1 MSEFPAVLVII
12 VTWNKKSYVVD
23 LLHSLHK
30 LSYPAQQLDVLVVD
44 NASNDGTVEVLKKDF
59 PLVRLIENSENLGG
73 TGGFNTGLRYA
84 FAEPEGKYDYLW
96 LLDNDVLVNHNAL
109 SELISIL
116 EVERDV
122 AIAGS
127 TMMQLTIP
135 WRINEM
141 GAFVELGRGTLLL
154 NRHREDVVGLRGRTL
169 EELQTSDIDLSEHLQ
184 HCRPRMDVD
193 YVAAA
198 SLVIRAKVAKQAGLW
213 DDYFIHYDDVEWCL
227 RIARMGHRIVV
238 SGRSLIWHL
247 PAEHKVPTW
256 VLYYDNRNVLYML
269 AKHDGQEAVRRTQ
282 RWIRKK
288 ALYYALLGKQDLAR
302 LHLEALDDYEQRIT
316 GKHDITLDSCYF
328 PLSRVEEILQKEEN
342 RRILIPW
349 TVNLQTTDLQ
359 RTLVRAMKA
368 RPDLHVDYL
377 VSPDS
382 SGKDRDVLRWQLPG
396 AGSVRLPSGRI
407 RRLYTYLK
415 LLNQYDLVFQSDYRP
430 LLPLSWVARKILF
443 VNYEG
448 ISLRQRP
455 TIRLIFSFTKMLRW
469 DTGKS

>member
-1 MSEFPAVLVII
+1 MSKFPAVLVII

-23 LLHSLHK
+23 LLNSLRN

-44 NASNDGTVEVLKKDF
+44 NASNDGTVEALKKDF
-59 PLVRLIENSENLGG
+59 PHVHLIENSENLGG

-84 FAEPEGKYDYLW
+84 FGEPDGKYDYLW
-96 LLDNDVLVNHNAL
+96 LLDNDVQVNHNAL

-116 EVERDV
+116 ESEPDV

-127 TMMQLTIP
+127 TMMQLTTP

-154 NRHREDVVGLRGRTL
+154 NRHREDVSGLRGRTL
-169 EELQTSDIDLSEHLQ
+169 EELQASDIDLSEHLQ
-184 HCRPRMDVD
+184 HCQPRMDVD

-198 SLVIRAKVAKQAGLW
+198 SLVIRARVAKQAGLW

-238 SGRSLIWHL
+238 SARSLIWHL
-247 PAEHKVPTW
+247 PAEYKVPTW

-269 AKHDGQEAVRRTQ
+269 EKHAAPGSLKGSQ
-282 RWIRKK
+282 RWIQKK
-288 ALYYALLGKQDLAR
+288 SLYYALLGKKDIAR
-302 LHLEALDDYEQRIT
+302 LHLESLDDYRQRKT
-316 GKHDITLDSCYF
+316 GKRDIVLDYCYF
-328 PLSRVEEILQKEEN
+328 PLSKVEELLQKAEN

-349 TVNLQTTDLQ
+349 TVNLQNTNLL
-359 RTLVRAMKA
+359 RTLISAMKTLS
-368 RPDLHVDYL
+368 DLRVDYL
-377 VSPDS
+377 VSPPS
-382 SGKDRDVLRWQLPG
+382 LVKDEDVLRCQLSG
-396 AGSVRLPSGRI
+396 AGSVHLPSGRI

-430 LLPLSWVARKILF
+430 LLPLSWVAREILF

-455 TIRLIFSFTKMLRW
+455 TIRSIFPFIKRLLWNSER
-469 DTGKS
+469 S